1 MTYSIYNKYLENEV
15 LSADPLKLVVILY
28 RTALEAVGQ
37 ARRHLAAGAIRDRS
51 LQITRAQEM
60 IGELLRTLDF
70 AKGGEI
76 ARSLAELYAYLLTRL
91 TQANA
96 TQTDA
101 PLAEVGALLTTLLE
115 AWRAAV
121 PAPAAAAAPVVAHD
135 YEPISCTA

>member
-15 LSADPLKLVVILY
+15 LNADPLKLVVILY

-37 ARRHLAAGAIRDRS
+37 ARRHLAAGAIRERS

-76 ARSLAELYAYLLTRL
+76 ARNLAELYAYLLTRL
-91 TQANA
+91 TEANA
-96 TQTDA
+96 TQTAA
-101 PLAEVGALLTTLLE
+101 PLAEVDTLLTTLLE
-115 AWRAAV
+115 AWRGVA
-121 PAPAAAAAPVVAHD
+121 PAPDPVA
-135 YEPISCTA
+135 